1 MRPALKVLHLIGFA
15 AFVGTVFVHV
25 LVSVLADPTA
35 AGAYAELMAL
45 KDTSTRA
52 LILPG
57 VVILGV
63 SGALLARRGRRPW
76 PLWLRIKVGLVPLLA
91 INGVFV
97 LLPVGAAIA
106 EAAAL
111 GAVPAALLL
120 REEVAGAI
128 NIALILAVIALS
140 AARPQRA
147 ERAS

>member
-1 MRPALKVLHLIGFA
+1 MRPTLKVLHLVGFA

-25 LVSVLADPTA
+25 LASILADPTD
-35 AGAYAELMAL
+35 AGAYAALMAL

-57 VVILGV
+57 VACLGM

-111 GAVPAALLL
+111 GPVPAALLS
-120 REEVAGAI
+120 REEIAGGV
-128 NIALILAVIALS
+128 NIALILAVTALS

-147 ERAS
+147 ERLS